1 MLFRYGSYDGSL
13 TTQSIQLSFDY
24 YWIKLT
30 TVSFEDNN
38 EDDSFITIWLDILFR
53 SLKKMVT
60 KWLFTRCLI

>member
-1 MLFRYGSYDGSL
+1 MQLPMLFRYGSYDGSL

-38 EDDSFITIWLDILFR
+38 EDDSFITI
-53 SLKKMVT
+53 
-60 KWLFTRCLI
+60 